1 MTGVAEPPGFVKP
14 ILLNVGIHKK
24 GGNANDSIRNY
35 FDIHWILALL
45 ISFGGLIIAVLTF
58 LDKRNK
64 RK

>member
-1 MTGVAEPPGFVKP
+1 MTGVAEPPGF
-14 ILLNVGIHKK
+14 LNRYYYM
-24 GGNANDSIRNY
+24 SEYIRKEETPMTVY
-35 FDIHWILALL
+35 EIISTFIGILALL